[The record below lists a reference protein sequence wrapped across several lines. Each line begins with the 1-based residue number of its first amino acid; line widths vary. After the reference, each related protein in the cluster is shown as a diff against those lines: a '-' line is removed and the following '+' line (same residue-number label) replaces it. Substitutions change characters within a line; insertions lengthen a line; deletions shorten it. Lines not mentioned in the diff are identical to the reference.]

1 MLDKSNQPS
10 KFRTKNWI
18 QINDHSRLIYN
29 INSQIKF
36 KTLMLKSSLGDY
48 KDAYIVVTET
58 ITVTNTGRALT
69 SQ

>member
-10 KFRTKNWI
+10 KFRTKNWT

-58 ITVTNTGRALT
+58 ITVTNTGRAVT